1 MALAFAVLDGKL
13 HDRDGFTCGVVPL
26 DDYLRRFATQ
36 HHRDGIATTHVLVD
50 DATPSH
56 ILGYCTLAAAQLH
69 LQELSEADRRR
80 LPAYP
85 VPAVRVGRLA
95 VAAGQQG
102 KGYGA
107 MLVGHAVNQAL
118 AVRQTL
124 GVRVIIVDAKDER
137 AAAFYEA
144 FAFRRTAEAG
154 LTLYLPVSGFF
165 KP

>member
-1 MALAFAVLDGKL
+1 MALAFAVLDGKF

-50 DATPSH
+50 DAAPSR
-56 ILGYCTLAAAQLH
+56 ILGYCSLAAAQLH
-69 LQELSEADRRR
+69 LQELNEADRRR

-95 VAAGQQG
+95 VAADQQG

-118 AVRQTL
+118 AVRQSL
-124 GVRVIIVDAKDER
+124 GVRVIVVDAKDEP

-144 FAFRRTAEAG
+144 FGFRRTAEAG
-154 LTLYLPVSGFF
+154 LTLYLPVAEFSN
-165 KP
+165 P